1 MAERV
6 LGQLSLADGVL
17 RDCAPGN
24 ATLERM
30 AALIDWEPI
39 ARLLAPLRQGRL
51 GAPAYPSLALFK
63 ALLLQQWCALSD
75 EALEEA
81 VADRLSFRRFLGLG
95 LADPVPD
102 HSTLWRFRER
112 LGQTGLAEEAFAQI
126 TGQIEASGFVLKRGT
141 LIDAT
146 LIPAAVNPPP
156 PPAEPLPPDADGR
169 PASKLVKHGRDPEAA
184 WTAQEGRK
192 RCYGYK
198 LHVAME
204 RTFIVSD
211 KRSLQ
216 GSRIVRR
223 LLLTPANV
231 NETVPADDLIIGDEQ
246 WVLGDKAYDSRKRR
260 KALAERGI
268 RNGIMRRACRGH
280 PLSKW
285 EQRRNAMLRVCRA
298 PIEPLF
304 ALVKRVYGYARAA
317 YIGLSRNRAALHLA
331 CAAMNLKRWA
341 MA

>member
-6 LGQLSLADGVL
+6 LGQLSLADGLL
-17 RDCAPGN
+17 REAGPGN

-30 AALIDWEPI
+30 AAMIDWEPV
-39 ARLLAPLRQGRL
+39 ARLLAPLRQGRM
-51 GAPAYPSLALFK
+51 GAPAYPSLALLK
-63 ALLLQQWCALSD
+63 ALLLQQWYALSD

-81 VADRLSFRRFLGLG
+81 IADRLSFRRFLGLG

-112 LGQTGLAEEAFAQI
+112 LGQTGLAEEAFALI
-126 TGQIEASGFVLKRGT
+126 TGQIEASGFVVKRGT

-156 PPAEPLPPDADGR
+156 PPSEPLPPDADGR
-169 PASKLVKHGRDPEAA
+169 PASKLVKHERDPEAA
-184 WTAQEGRK
+184 WTAQEGKK

-198 LHVAME
+198 LHVAMDE
-204 RTFIVSD
+204 
-211 KRSLQ
+211 
-216 GSRIVRR
+216 GSRIVRK

-231 NETVPADDLIIGDEQ
+231 NETVPADDLIAGDEQ
-246 WVLGDKAYDSRKRR
+246 WVLADKAYDSRKRR

-268 RNGIMRRACRGH
+268 RNGIMRRACRGR

-285 EQRRNAMLRVCRA
+285 EQRRNALLRVRRA

-304 ALVKRVYGYARAA
+304 ALIKRVYGHARAA
-317 YIGLSRNRAALHLA
+317 YIGLSRNSTALHLA
-331 CAAMNLKRWA
+331 CAAMNIKRWA